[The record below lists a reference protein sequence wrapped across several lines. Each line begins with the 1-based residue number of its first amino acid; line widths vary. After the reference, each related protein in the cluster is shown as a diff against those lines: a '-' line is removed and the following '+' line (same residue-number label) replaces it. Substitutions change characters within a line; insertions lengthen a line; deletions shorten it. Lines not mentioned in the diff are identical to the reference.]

1 MSSWWL
7 ILLPLSPLPVG
18 ADRSVRRTPW
28 VTYAIL
34 ILNALIYLATLSDGP
49 EVFHRWGVIP
59 ADFHVA
65 ALFTAPFF
73 HVSLLHLFWNSLFL
87 WVFGPLV
94 EDALG
99 PLTFAMLYVGGGAV
113 AGLLDGRIVMMLAA
127 HNEAFQSMTTEP
139 VVGASGA
146 ITAILAPFAIRYHRS
161 KIHLIWLPALLF
173 RRRMDDFQMPA
184 VYAILFLVVEN
195 VAGAVYGWLRPE
207 SDDIAYWAHLG
218 GFAFGYAVA
227 GLSGLFMA
235 GTQEGLID
243 EARAAAARGPAGYP
257 IAVGKYQAYLE
268 LEPKNLPV
276 RLEYVEALVGLAR
289 INGNA
294 TMSAQAAAD
303 LQSVARS
310 YLDTGDLRRVVGIV
324 TLAKRL
330 GLPMEIPLNERLRV
344 AVTAQE
350 IGDRTTAVALL
361 ESLVDDQSTAD
372 DEIARLRLGQLLVD
386 TDPARAAEVL
396 DSLISRYPDSEW
408 IRMARQLRGR
418 LPSNHG

>member
-18 ADRSVRRTPW
+18 ADRTVRRTPW

-34 ILNALIYLATLSDGP
+34 ILNAVIYLATLPFGP
-49 EVFHRWGVIP
+49 DVLHQWGVVP
-59 ADFHVA
+59 AEFHPA

-113 AGLLDGRIVMMLAA
+113 AGLLDGRIVMMLAT
-127 HNEAFQSMTTEP
+127 HSEAFQPMTTEP

-161 KIHLIWLPALLF
+161 KIRFVWLPALLF
-173 RRRMDDFQMPA
+173 QRKLELQLPA
-184 VYAILFLVVEN
+184 VYAIIFLVVEN
-195 VAGAVYGWLRPE
+195 IAGAVYGWLRPE
-207 SDDIAYWAHLG
+207 SDDVAYWAHLG

-243 EARAAAARGPAGYP
+243 EARAAVARGPGGYP
-257 IAVGKYQAYLE
+257 VAVGKYQAYLE

-276 RLEYVEALVGLAR
+276 RLEYAEALVGFAR
-289 INGNA
+289 TNGNA
-294 TMSAQAAAD
+294 TLSAQAAAE
-303 LQSVARS
+303 LQSVALR
-310 YLDTGDLRRVVGIV
+310 YLDSSDLRSVVSTIA
-324 TLAKRL
+324 LAKRL
-330 GLPMEIPLNERLRV
+330 GLPLEISPNHRLRV

-350 IGDRTTAVALL
+350 IGDYATATALL
-361 ESLVDDQSTAD
+361 EAILNDNHATD
-372 DEIARLRLGQLLVD
+372 DEIARLRLGQILVD
-386 TDPARAAEVL
+386 TDPARAAVVL
-396 DSLISRYPDSEW
+396 DGLISRYPESEW
-408 IRMARQLRGR
+408 IRMARQLRSR
-418 LPSNHG
+418 LPSQQA

>member
-1 MSSWWL
+1 MSFWWL

-34 ILNALIYLATLSDGP
+34 ILNAVIYLATLPFGSD
-49 EVFHRWGVIP
+49 VLHQWGVVP
-59 ADFHVA
+59 AEFHAA

-99 PLTFAMLYVGGGAV
+99 PLTFAMLYIGGGAV

-127 HNEAFQSMTTEP
+127 HNEAFQAMTTEP

-161 KIHLIWLPALLF
+161 KIRLIWLPAALF
-173 RRRMDDFQMPA
+173 RRRLEEIQLPA

-195 VAGAVYGWLRPE
+195 IAGAVYGWMRPE
-207 SDDIAYWAHLG
+207 SDDVAYWAHLG

-243 EARAAAARGPAGYP
+243 EARAAVAKGPGGFP

-276 RLEYVEALVGLAR
+276 RLEYVEALAGFAR
-289 INGNA
+289 TNGNA
-294 TMSAQAAAD
+294 TMSTQAAAE

-310 YLDTGDLRRVVGIV
+310 YLDSGDLRGVVSIIA
-324 TLAKRL
+324 LARRL
-330 GLPMEIPLNERLRV
+330 GLPMEISPSHRLRV

-350 IGDRTTAVALL
+350 IGDRATAVALF
-361 ESLVDDQSTAD
+361 ESILDDDDTVD
-372 DEIARLRLGQLLVD
+372 DEIARLRLGQILVD
-386 TDPARAAEVL
+386 TDPGRAAVVL
-396 DSLISRYPDSEW
+396 DSLISRYPESEW

-418 LPSNHG
+418 LR